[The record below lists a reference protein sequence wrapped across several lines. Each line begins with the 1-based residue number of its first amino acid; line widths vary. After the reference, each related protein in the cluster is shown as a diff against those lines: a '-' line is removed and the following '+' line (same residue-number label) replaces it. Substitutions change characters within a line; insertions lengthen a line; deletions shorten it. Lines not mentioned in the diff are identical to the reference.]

1 MCDIGYNEHM
11 RNYIT
16 RFLSLLIT
24 VGLLLDPMGVFVVAH
39 AKDKPI
45 ETVENQP
52 VTKEGVQRLVVTLT
66 EDAKIGDF
74 AGQFKIRSRYPRQHK
89 LLVEVENTEEAIEAL
104 SSRPDVVSVTLDHDL
119 ELAYVPSDTYY
130 AGYQWNLKN
139 MGLESVWGTTV
150 GIPSVIIAVIDTGV
164 GPYSDFGT
172 IVNGADMTG
181 TTVLEDTYPGQYS
194 SDGGYHGTAVASL
207 ISSQMNAYGIAGMA
221 PGVAIMPVK
230 VFPTGSGT
238 ASTLTVAEGVVWA
251 VDHGADIINLSLGG
265 DDPQSELEEAIEYAN
280 VHGVMVVAASGNDG
294 YTDRISYPARYEG
307 VISVG
312 SSNQGNQVSSYSNR
326 GPGLDIVAPGEN
338 ILLYY
343 RVNQMFS
350 WFSGTSFAAPTV
362 AAALGLLESAFP
374 TLSDD
379 VKERLLYSSA
389 DDYGAIGFDTD
400 FGYGVLD
407 VGSLFL
413 LAQSPGAV
421 DDNDSFDTADTLAL
435 DTSVMGRFD
444 LVQDNDIY
452 TLTLTSAQPI
462 ELIFESAGSLGMD
475 WRFYGSQLNLIHEES
490 LVLGDGEIH
499 RSLQMAQGK
508 YYFAFS
514 ATNKSVMPYLYT
526 FTVRSADSTP
536 PLITMLSKGNVLE
549 SGMTSDEDVV
559 VEISDETDVQIKV
572 TRDDIDI
579 EWPVDGRFILNGVY
593 RIDVTDTVGNT
604 SSVTFTLL
612 KSGTYPV
619 SFSTL
624 SDPMPSLDVEYGTAI
639 GSLAEPIRLGYVF
652 EGWFTDSSYLT
663 PWSIESDLVVNAM
676 TLVAKWSKMRLTVT
690 FNSMGGTPV
699 GSQTLDY
706 GSLLYRPANPTKAGY
721 LFENWY
727 HDSTYTRLFDF
738 NQAIES
744 GTTIVAKWV
753 QAPTTV
759 SNLKVT
765 STSISTLNLTWTAQ
779 NVVGYEIYRA
789 TGTSTSYAKI
799 GESALASYTSS
810 ALSAGVSYSFKV
822 RAFTLVNNL
831 RVYGAFS
838 LIAVGKPIPS
848 TPVVSGVSI
857 SYNSVKISW
866 PAVSGASA
874 YQIYRA
880 TSVNGPYY
888 YWTTTTS
895 LSYTNS
901 SLTTNA
907 TYVYKVRAYRTLTS
921 GRLYGNFSSATVV
934 KPIPAT
940 PTMSTSV
947 LSYSSVK
954 ASWSAVSGASGY
966 EVYRS
971 SSMSDPFVFAYRT
984 TGTSYTFVNQTF
996 NRAILLK
1003 VRAYRIVNNIRI
1015 YGNFTNFATVTP
1027 NVTAPRLSA
1036 TSLAYDTIKLGWS
1049 SVAGATGY
1057 AVEALDPSTN
1067 QFVEIADTG
1076 SLGITHPDRPTGVTQ
1091 TYRIRSYR
1099 WTGETKVYSAYSAN
1113 LLAKA
1118 IPATVGSPKTTSQSY
1133 TSIAIQFAPVA
1144 GASGYEIYRSTSST
1158 GTYLGLTTIYT
1169 TGFTN
1174 GALNFNA
1181 SYYYKV
1187 RAFTTTPA
1195 GRVYGNFS
1203 SIVSAKTALNVP
1215 TMTLKSESV
1224 SSIRIAWP
1232 SVPGATAYQIFRAST
1247 ISGTYTRVVTTTS
1260 TSYLNTGLNTGT
1272 TYYYKVRAYRIQS
1285 GVTYYG
1291 GYSTAQGIKPIP
1303 STPLLNANANA
1314 NGTVDVAWTAV
1325 TGASGY
1331 ELSVKIDGESTPTV
1345 SSFTSTQ
1352 TQLVGLPVNVGIQI
1366 SIRSYKIV
1374 NSVKIYSEPSA
1385 WVSVMIPMTS

>member
-1 MCDIGYNEHM
+1 M
-11 RNYIT
+11 RTFIT
-16 RFLSLLIT
+16 RLLSLLIT
-24 VGLLLDPMGVFVVAH
+24 FGLLLDPMGVFVNAQ

-45 ETVENQP
+45 ETVSNP
-52 VTKEGVQRLVVTLT
+52 SVVREGMQRLVVTLT

-89 LLVEVENTEEAIEAL
+89 LLIEVENTEEAIEVL

-119 ELAYVPSDTYY
+119 ELAYIPSDTYY

-139 MGLESVWGTTV
+139 MGLESVWGITV
-150 GIPSVIIAVIDTGV
+150 GVPSVVIAVIDTGV
-164 GPYSDFGT
+164 GPYGDFGT

-207 ISSQMNAYGIAGMA
+207 ISSQMNVYGIAGMA

-265 DDPQSELEEAIEYAN
+265 DDPQIELEEAVEYAN
-280 VHGVMVVAASGNDG
+280 AHGVMVVAASGNDG
-294 YTDRISYPARYEG
+294 YTDRISYPARYDG

-312 SSNQGNQVSSYSNR
+312 SSNQGNQVSSFSNR
-326 GPGLDIVAPGEN
+326 GPGLDIVAPGEG

-343 RVNQMFS
+343 RVNQQFS
-350 WFSGTSFAAPTV
+350 WFNGTSFAAPTI

-389 DDYGAIGFDTD
+389 DDYGAIGYDIEY
-400 FGYGVLD
+400 GYGVLD

-413 LAQSPGAV
+413 LTQTPGAV
-421 DDNDSFDTADTLAL
+421 DDNDSFDAADPLEL
-435 DTSVMGRFD
+435 DTSVLGRFD
-444 LVQDNDIY
+444 LVQDKDIY
-452 TLTLTSAQPI
+452 TITLASAQPI
-462 ELIFESAGSLGMD
+462 DLVFGSAGSLGMD
-475 WRFYGSQLNLIHEES
+475 WRLYGSQLNLIYEES
-490 LVLGDGEIH
+490 LVLGDGETH
-499 RSLQMAQGK
+499 RSLQLAQGK
-508 YYFAFS
+508 YYFALTE
-514 ATNKSVMPYLYT
+514 TNRSLVPYPYS

-536 PLITMLSKGNVLE
+536 PLITMLSKGSVLE
-549 SGMTSDEDVV
+549 NGMTSDEDVV
-559 VEISDETDVQIKV
+559 VEITDETDVQIRV
-572 TRDDIDI
+572 TRDDLDI

-593 RIDVTDTVGNT
+593 HIEVTDTVGNT
-604 SSVTFTLL
+604 SSVSFTLL

-619 SFSTL
+619 SFTTFT
-624 SDPMPSLDVEYGTAI
+624 DPMPSLDVDYGMPI
-639 GSLAEPIRLGYVF
+639 GSLAEPTRIGYVF

-663 PWSIESDLVVNAM
+663 PWSLESDLVVNAM

-690 FNSMGGTPV
+690 FDSLGGTLVSP
-699 GSQTLDY
+699 QTVDY
-706 GSLLYRPANPTKAGY
+706 GSLPYRPANPIKTGY

-727 HDSTYTRLFDF
+727 HDNTYTRLFDF
-738 NQAIES
+738 NQVIES

-753 QAPTTV
+753 QAPTSV

-765 STSISTLNLTWTAQ
+765 STSVSTLSLTWTPQ

-789 TGTSTSYAKI
+789 TGTSTIYAKI
-799 GESALASYTSS
+799 GESTLASYTST
-810 ALSAGVSYSFKV
+810 ALSAGVSYSYKV
-822 RAFTLVNNL
+822 RAFTLVNTL

-838 LIAVGKPIPS
+838 LIVNGKPIPS
-848 TPVVSGVSI
+848 TPVVSGVSV
-857 SYNSVKISW
+857 SYNSIKISW

-880 TSVNGPYY
+880 TSATGSYV
-888 YWTTTTS
+888 YWTSTTS
-895 LSYTNS
+895 TSYTNA

-907 TYVYKVRAYRTLTS
+907 TYYYKVRAYRTLTG
-921 GRLYGNFSSATVV
+921 GRLYGNYSAVVAV

-954 ASWSAVSGASGY
+954 ATWSAVSGASGY

-971 SSMSDPFVFAYRT
+971 SSMSDPFVLAYRT
-984 TGTSYTFVNQTF
+984 TGTSYTFVNQPF
-996 NRAILLK
+996 YQAILLK
-1003 VRAYRIVNNIRI
+1003 VRAYRTINNVKI
-1015 YGNFTNFATVTP
+1015 YGNFTNVMTVTP
-1027 NVTAPRLSA
+1027 NVTAPTLSA

-1049 SVAGATGY
+1049 SVAGAQGY
-1057 AVEALDPSTN
+1057 ALETLDPSTN
-1067 QFVEIADTG
+1067 RFVEIADTASPG
-1076 SLGITHPDRPTGVTQ
+1076 FTHPDRPTGITQ

-1099 WTGETKVYSAYSAN
+1099 WSGETKVYSAYSSN

-1118 IPATVGSPKTTSQSY
+1118 IPATVGSTKATSQNY
-1133 TSIAIQFAPVA
+1133 TSITIQFAPVA
-1144 GASGYEIYRSTSST
+1144 GASGYEIFRSSSST
-1158 GTYLGLTTIYT
+1158 GTYLGLTTLT
-1169 TGFTN
+1169 ATSFTN
-1174 GALNFNA
+1174 VSLNFNV

-1187 RAFTTTPA
+1187 RAFTTTPT
-1195 GRVYGNFS
+1195 GRVYGSFS
-1203 SIVSAKTALNVP
+1203 PVVFAKTALNVP
-1215 TMTLKSESV
+1215 AMTLKSESV

-1232 SVPGATAYQIFRAST
+1232 SVPGATAYQIYRAST
-1247 ISGTYTRVVTTTS
+1247 LNGTYAWVATTTS
-1260 TSYLNTGLNTGT
+1260 SSYLNTGLGTGT

-1303 STPLLNANANA
+1303 STPVLNANANLDQ
-1314 NGTVDVAWTAV
+1314 TVDVAWTAV

-1331 ELSVKIDGESTPTV
+1331 ELSVRIDGESTTTV
-1345 SSFTSTQ
+1345 SSFTSTR
-1352 TQLVGLPVNVGIQI
+1352 TQLSGLPVNVGIDI

-1374 NSVKIYSEPSA
+1374 DSLRIYSEPSA
-1385 WVSVMIPMTS
+1385 WVNVMIPMTS

>member
-1 MCDIGYNEHM
+1 M
-11 RNYIT
+11 RTYLT
-16 RFLSLLIT
+16 KALSLVLTI
-24 VGLLLDPMGVFVVAH
+24 GLLLDPMGTFVVAQ

-45 ETVENQP
+45 ETVANQP
-52 VTKEGVQRLVVTLT
+52 VVREGMQRLVVTLT

-89 LLVEVENTEEAIEAL
+89 LLIEVENPEETIEAL
-104 SSRPDVVSVTLDHDL
+104 SMRSDVVSVTLDHDL
-119 ELAYVPSDTYY
+119 ELAIVPSDSYY
-130 AGYQWNLKN
+130 ASYQWNLKN
-139 MGLESVWGTTV
+139 MGLESVWGITV
-150 GIPSVIIAVIDTGV
+150 GVPSVIIAVIDTGV
-164 GPYSDFGT
+164 GPYGDFGT

-181 TTVLEDTYPGQYS
+181 TLVLEDTYPGQYS

-265 DDPQSELEEAIEYAN
+265 DDPQSELEEAVEYATT
-280 VHGVMVVAASGNDG
+280 HGVMVVAASGNDG

-307 VISVG
+307 VIAVG
-312 SSNQGNQVSSYSNR
+312 SSNQGNQVSSFSNR
-326 GPGLDIVAPGEN
+326 GPGLDIVAPGES

-343 RVNQMFS
+343 RVNQSFS
-350 WFSGTSFAAPTV
+350 WFSGTSFAAPTI

-374 TLSDD
+374 TLSDE
-379 VKERLLYSSA
+379 VKERLLCSSA
-389 DDYGAIGFDTD
+389 DDYGATGYDIEY
-400 FGYGVLD
+400 GYGVLD
-407 VGSLFL
+407 VGNLFL
-413 LAQSPGAV
+413 LTQTPGVV
-421 DDNDSFDTADTLAL
+421 DDNDTFDSADALEL
-435 DTSVMGRFD
+435 DTSILGRFD
-444 LVQDNDIY
+444 LVQDKDIY
-452 TLTLTSAQPI
+452 TLTLTSAQPV
-462 ELIFESAGSLGMD
+462 ELIFESVGNLGMD
-475 WRFYGSQLNLIHEES
+475 WRLYGSQMDLIHEES
-490 LVLGDGEIH
+490 IILGNGEIH
-499 RSLQMAQGK
+499 RSLQLAQGK
-508 YYFAFS
+508 YYFALS
-514 ATNKSVMPYLYT
+514 ATNQSITPYPYT

-536 PLITMLSKGNVLE
+536 PLITMMSKGDVLE
-549 SGMTSDEDVV
+549 SGSTSDEDVV
-559 VEISDETDVQIKV
+559 VEISDETDVQTKV
-572 TRDDIDI
+572 TRDDTEIG
-579 EWPVDGRFILNGVY
+579 WPVDGRFVLNGSY

-604 SSVTFTLL
+604 SSVTFNIL

-619 SFSTL
+619 SFTTL
-624 SDPMPSLDVEYGTAI
+624 SDPMPTLDVEYGSAI
-639 GSLAEPIRLGYVF
+639 GSLAEPTRIGYVF

-663 PWSIESDLVVNAM
+663 PWSLESDLVVNAM
-676 TLVAKWSKMRLTVT
+676 TLVAKWSKIRLTVA
-690 FNSMGGTPV
+690 FDSLGGTLV
-699 GSQTLDY
+699 GSQTVDY

-727 HDSTYTRLFDF
+727 QDGTYSRLFDF
-738 NQAIES
+738 NQPVES

-753 QAPTTV
+753 QAPTSV

-765 STSISTLNLTWTAQ
+765 STSVSTLNLTWTAQ
-779 NVVGYEIYRA
+779 NVVGYEVYRA

-799 GESALASYTSS
+799 GESTLASYTSS
-810 ALSAGVSYSFKV
+810 ALSAGVSYSYKV

-838 LIAVGKPIPS
+838 LIVSGKPIPS
-848 TPVVSGVSI
+848 TPIVSGVSV
-857 SYNSVKISW
+857 SYNSIRISW

-907 TYVYKVRAYRTLTS
+907 TYYYKVRAYRTLTS
-921 GRLYGNFSSATVV
+921 GRLYGNYSSVTSV

-940 PTMSTSV
+940 PTMSTSI

-954 ASWSAVSGASGY
+954 ANWSAVLGASGY
-966 EVYRS
+966 EIYRS
-971 SSMSDPFVFAYRT
+971 SSMSDPFVFVYRT
-984 TGTSYTFVNQTF
+984 MGTSYTFVNQPF
-996 NRAILLK
+996 NQAILLK
-1003 VRAYRIVNNIRI
+1003 IRAYRIVNNVRI
-1015 YGNFTNFATVTP
+1015 YGNFTNVATVTP
-1027 NVTAPRLSA
+1027 NVTAPTLSA
-1036 TSLAYDTIKLGWS
+1036 SSLAYDTIKLGWS
-1049 SVAGATGY
+1049 SVAGAQGY
-1057 AVEALDPSTN
+1057 AVEMLDPSTN
-1067 QFVEIADTG
+1067 RFVEIADTV
-1076 SLGITHPDRPTGVTQ
+1076 SLGLTHPERPTGVIQ

-1099 WTGETKVYSAYSAN
+1099 WMGETKVYSAYSTN

-1118 IPATVGSPKTTSQSY
+1118 IPATVGSPKATSQSY
-1133 TSIAIQFAPVA
+1133 TSITIQFAPVM

-1169 TGFTN
+1169 TSFTN
-1174 GALNFNA
+1174 ISLNFNA

-1187 RAFTTTPA
+1187 RAFTTTPT

-1203 SIVSAKTALNVP
+1203 SIVSAKTALNAP
-1215 TMTLKSESV
+1215 TMTLKSEST
-1224 SSIRIAWP
+1224 SSIRIAWS
-1232 SVPGATAYQIFRAST
+1232 SVQGATAYQIYRAST
-1247 ISGTYTRVVTTTS
+1247 INGTYTRVTTTTS
-1260 TSYLNTGLNTGT
+1260 SSYLNTGLSTGT
-1272 TYYYKVRAYRIQS
+1272 TYYYKVRAYRIQY

-1291 GYSTAQGIKPIP
+1291 GYSTVQGIKPIP
-1303 STPLLNANANA
+1303 PTPVLNANAND
-1314 NGTVDVAWTAV
+1314 NGTIDVTWTAV
-1325 TGASGY
+1325 SGVNGY
-1331 ELSVKIDGESTPTV
+1331 ELSVKIDGESTTTV
-1345 SSFTSTQ
+1345 SSFTATQ
-1352 TQLVGLPVNVGIQI
+1352 TQLNGLPVDVGIQV

>member
-1 MCDIGYNEHM
+1 M
-11 RNYIT
+11 RTYIT
-16 RFLSLLIT
+16 KLLSLLVT
-24 VGLLLDPMGVFVVAH
+24 FGLLLDPMGVFVIAH
-39 AKDKPI
+39 AKDKSI
-45 ETVENQP
+45 ETVVNP
-52 VTKEGVQRLVVTLT
+52 SAVREGMQRLVVTLT

-89 LLVEVENTEEAIEAL
+89 LLIEVENPEEAIEAL
-104 SSRPDVVSVTLDHDL
+104 SSRSDVVSVTYDHDL
-119 ELAYVPSDTYY
+119 ELALIPGDTYY
-130 AGYQWNLKN
+130 AGYQWNLKD

-150 GIPSVIIAVIDTGV
+150 GIPSVVIAVIDTGV

-221 PGVAIMPVK
+221 PGIAIMPVK

-265 DDPQSELEEAIEYAN
+265 DDPQSELEEAIENAN
-280 VHGVMVVAASGNDG
+280 IHGVMVVAASGNDG
-294 YTDRISYPARYEG
+294 YTDRISYPARYDG
-307 VISVG
+307 VIAVG
-312 SSNQGNQVSSYSNR
+312 SSNQANQVSSFSNR
-326 GPGLDIVAPGEN
+326 GPGLDIVAPGEG
-338 ILLYY
+338 ILLYT
-343 RVNQMFS
+343 RVNQQFS
-350 WFSGTSFAAPTV
+350 WFNGTSFAAPTV

-379 VKERLLYSSA
+379 VKERLLYSST
-389 DDYGAIGFDTD
+389 DDYGAVGYDIEY
-400 FGYGVLD
+400 GYGVLD
-407 VGSLFL
+407 VGNLFL
-413 LAQSPGAV
+413 LTQTPGAV
-421 DDNDSFDTADTLAL
+421 DDNDTFDTADALAL
-435 DTSVMGRFD
+435 DTSVLGRFD

-452 TLTLTSAQPI
+452 ALTLTSAQPI
-462 ELIFESAGSLGMD
+462 ELVFESAGNLGMD
-475 WRFYGSQLNLIHEES
+475 WRLYGPQLNLIQQES
-490 LVLGDGEIH
+490 LDLGSGEIH
-499 RSLQMAQGK
+499 RSLQLAQGK
-508 YYFAFS
+508 YYFALN
-514 ATNKSVMPYLYT
+514 ATNESAMPFPYT

-549 SGMTSDEDVV
+549 NGMSSDEDVV
-559 VEISDETDVQIKV
+559 VEIIDETDVQIRV
-572 TRDDIDI
+572 TRDDLDI

-593 RIDVTDTVGNT
+593 HIEVTDTVGNA
-604 SSVTFTLL
+604 SAVTFTLM

-619 SFSTL
+619 TFTTL
-624 SDPMPSLDVEYGTAI
+624 SDPMPSIDVEYGTPI
-639 GSLAEPIRLGYVF
+639 GSLAEPTRIGYVF

-690 FNSMGGTPV
+690 FDSMGGTPV

-706 GSLLYRPANPTKAGY
+706 GSLLYRPANPTKTGY

-727 HDSTYTRLFDF
+727 HDTTYTRLFDF
-738 NQAIES
+738 NQVIES
-744 GTTIVAKWV
+744 GITIVAKWV
-753 QAPTTV
+753 QAPTSV
-759 SNLKVT
+759 SSLKVT

-799 GESALASYTSS
+799 GESTLASYTST
-810 ALSAGVSYSFKV
+810 ALSAGVSYSYKV
-822 RAFTLVNNL
+822 RAYTLVNNL

-838 LIAVGKPIPS
+838 PIATAKPIPS
-848 TPVVSGVSI
+848 TPIVSGVSM

-880 TSVNGPYY
+880 TSATGSYVYL
-888 YWTTTTS
+888 TTTTS
-895 LSYTNS
+895 LSYTNA

-907 TYVYKVRAYRTLTS
+907 TYYYKVRAYRTLTS
-921 GRLYGNFSSATVV
+921 GRLYGNYSSVIAV
-934 KPIPAT
+934 KPIPST

-947 LSYSSVK
+947 LSYTSVK
-954 ASWSAVSGASGY
+954 ANWSAVSGASGY

-971 SSMSDPFVFAYRT
+971 SSMSDPFVLAYRT
-984 TGTSYTFVNQTF
+984 TGTTFTLVDQSFNQ
-996 NRAILLK
+996 AILLK
-1003 VRAYRIVNNIRI
+1003 VRAYRTVNNVRI
-1015 YGNFTNFATVTP
+1015 YGNFTNVATVTP
-1027 NVTAPRLSA
+1027 NVTAPTLNA
-1036 TSLAYDTIKLGWS
+1036 TSLAFDTIKLGWS
-1049 SVAGATGY
+1049 GVTGAQGY
-1057 AVEALDPSTN
+1057 AVETLDPSTN
-1067 QFVEIADTG
+1067 QFVEIADTV

-1118 IPATVGSPKTTSQSY
+1118 IPATVGSTKATSQSY
-1133 TSIAIQFAPVA
+1133 TSITIQFAPVA
-1144 GASGYEIYRSTSST
+1144 GASGYEIFRSSSST
-1158 GTYLGLTTIYT
+1158 GTYLGLTTLT
-1169 TGFTN
+1169 DTSFTN
-1174 GALNFNA
+1174 VSLNFNT

-1187 RAFTTTPA
+1187 RAFATTPA

-1203 SIVSAKTALNVP
+1203 PVVSAKTALNVP
-1215 TMTLKSESV
+1215 TTTLKSESA
-1224 SSIRIAWP
+1224 SSIRISWP
-1232 SVPGATAYQIFRAST
+1232 SVPGATAYQIYRAST
-1247 ISGTYTRVVTTTS
+1247 IAGTYVWVTTTTS
-1260 TSYLNTGLNTGT
+1260 TSYLNAGLSTGS

-1291 GYSTAQGIKPIP
+1291 GYSTVQGIKPIP
-1303 STPLLNANANA
+1303 STPILDAKANFDQ
-1314 NGTVDVAWTAV
+1314 TVDVAWTAV

-1331 ELSVKIDGESTPTV
+1331 ELSVKIDGESTTTV
-1345 SSFTSTQ
+1345 NSFTSTQ
-1352 TQLVGLPVNVGIQI
+1352 TKLSGLPVNVGIQI

-1385 WVSVMIPMTS
+1385 WVVVMIPMTS